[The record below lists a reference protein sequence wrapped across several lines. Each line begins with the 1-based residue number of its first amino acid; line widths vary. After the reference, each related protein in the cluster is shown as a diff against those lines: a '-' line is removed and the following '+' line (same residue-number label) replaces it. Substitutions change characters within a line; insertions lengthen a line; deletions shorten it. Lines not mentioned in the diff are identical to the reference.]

1 MENESLRCHEKLEKM
16 DFFNNDK
23 NLILNYKKEVSHIWN
38 EKDDKFSSLNLYGKI
53 LRLSKNIGE
62 SEIYN
67 LENETGDG
75 KIFVYKVFSGIE
87 LIYNDIHMEYCNQNP
102 NIMKDSIEINHCKEG
117 RYECSYGNGG
127 CCYISPGDLSIGS
140 LMKKKTFSN
149 FPLSHY
155 HGITIILKL
164 KEISEE
170 LSSILEFLSIDL
182 KHIKSFICDNNRYCV
197 MRANESIEHIFSEL
211 YYVREQRKAGYMKIK
226 GLELLLFLSDLNTE
240 REVVEVKYYSNKQV
254 KMAKEIKR
262 FIINDISRH
271 YTISE
276 LAKKFNVSASTLKIC
291 FKGVYGSN
299 IYSYLK
305 SYRLQVAQK
314 LLLESNNTITEIA
327 ENIGY
332 ENPNKFTSAFKK
344 EYGMSPSEYRKG
356 ILLDRKLFKRSGE
369 KY

>member
-1 MENESLRCHEKLEKM
+1 MKNEALRCHEESEKL
-16 DFFNNDK
+16 DFFNNNK
-23 NLILNYKKEVSHIWN
+23 NLITNYEKEVFHMWN
-38 EKDDKFSSLNLYGKI
+38 DKGDNFSSLDLYGKI
-53 LRLSKNIGE
+53 FKLSKNLGE

-67 LENETGDG
+67 LENETGEG
-75 KIFVYKVFSGIE
+75 TISVYKVFSGIE
-87 LIYNDIHMEYCNQNP
+87 LIYNDIHMEYCSQNP
-102 NIMKDSIEINHCKEG
+102 NIMKNAIEINHCKEG

-164 KEISEE
+164 EEISEE
-170 LSSILEFLSIDL
+170 LSSILEVLSIDL
-182 KHIKSFICDNNRYCV
+182 KHIKSYICDNNRYCV

-226 GLELLLFLSDLNTE
+226 VLELLLFLSDLNTKK
-240 REVVEVKYYSNKQV
+240 EVVEVKYYSNKQV
-254 KMAKEIKR
+254 KMAKEIKK
-262 FIINDISRH
+262 FIINDISKH

-276 LAKKFNVSASTLKIC
+276 LAKKFNVSASTLKTC
-291 FKGVYGSN
+291 FKGVYASN

-305 SYRLQVAQK
+305 NYRLQVAQR

-344 EYGMSPSEYRKG
+344 EYGISPSDYRKG
-356 ILLDRKLFKRSGE
+356 ILLDRKLFIRSGE
-369 KY
+369 K